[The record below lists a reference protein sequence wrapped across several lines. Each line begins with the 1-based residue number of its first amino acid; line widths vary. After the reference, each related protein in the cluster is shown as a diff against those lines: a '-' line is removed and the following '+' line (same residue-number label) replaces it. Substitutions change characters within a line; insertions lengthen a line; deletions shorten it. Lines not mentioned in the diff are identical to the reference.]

1 MDTFPASPLPPSS
14 PPPAPAPPSGAAPA
28 EPALERDLQRQA
40 YLVRVLMLVV
50 TVLLVTTTL
59 SLFHQ
64 IRWLVAQAN
73 QLNVTIQ
80 ELARGV
86 GDYETNIAP
95 QMNRFYTDLQRLAQA
110 NAEYARLFARY
121 QVTNLAAAARSNAST
136 PPAPPR

>member
-1 MDTFPASPLPPSS
+1 MDPLPGSL
-14 PPPAPAPPSGAAPA
+14 PPAPAPPPGPTPA
-28 EPALERDLQRQA
+28 EPALEQALQRQA

-86 GDYETNIAP
+86 GDYETNMAP
-95 QMNRFYTDLQRLAQA
+95 QMNRFYQDLQRLAQA

-121 QVTNLAAAARSNAST
+121 QITNVAAARTNP
-136 PPAPPR
+136 PPAPGPAGR

>member
-1 MDTFPASPLPPSS
+1 MDTFPASPPPPPSPTPG
-14 PPPAPAPPSGAAPA
+14 PPPDATPT

-110 NAEYARLFARY
+110 NTDYARLFARY
-121 QVTNLAAAARSNAST
+121 QVTNLAAARTNAPT

>member
-1 MDTFPASPLPPSS
+1 MDPVSAPAS
-14 PPPAPAPPSGAAPA
+14 APASAPVGAAPA
-28 EPALERDLQRQA
+28 QTALEHEWQRQG
-40 YLVRVLMLVV
+40 YLVRLLMVVV
-50 TVLLVTTTL
+50 TILLVTTTL

-95 QMNRFYTDLQRLAQA
+95 QLTRFYNDLQRLAQV
-110 NAEYARLFARY
+110 NSDYARLFARY
-121 QVTNLAAAARSNAST
+121 QVTNIAAARTNAPT
-136 PPAPPR
+136 PPGR

>member
-1 MDTFPASPLPPSS
+1 MDTFPASPPPPPSPGS
-14 PPPAPAPPSGAAPA
+14 VPLSGTAPA
-28 EPALERDLQRQA
+28 ERALERDLQRQA

-50 TVLLVTTTL
+50 TMLLVTTTL

-110 NAEYARLFARY
+110 NAEYARLFAKY
-121 QVTNLAAAARSNAST
+121 QVTNIAAARTNAPP

>member
-1 MDTFPASPLPPSS
+1 MDTFPAAPPPPPSPTPG
-14 PPPAPAPPSGAAPA
+14 PPPGAAPT
-28 EPALERDLQRQA
+28 EPALEGDLQRQA

-110 NAEYARLFARY
+110 NTDYARLFARY
-121 QVTNLAAAARSNAST
+121 QVTNLAAARTNAPT
-136 PPAPPR
+136 RPAPPR

>member
-1 MDTFPASPLPPSS
+1 MDPLPGSL
-14 PPPAPAPPSGAAPA
+14 PPAPAPPPGPTPA
-28 EPALERDLQRQA
+28 EPALEQALQRQA

-86 GDYETNIAP
+86 GDYETNMAP
-95 QMNRFYTDLQRLAQA
+95 QMNRFYQDLQRLAQA

-121 QVTNLAAAARSNAST
+121 QITNAPAARTN
-136 PPAPPR
+136 PPAAGR

>member
-1 MDTFPASPLPPSS
+1 MDTFPASPVPPST
-14 PPPAPAPPSGAAPA
+14 PPPASAPPPGAAA
-28 EPALERDLQRQA
+28 PALERDLQRQA

-86 GDYETNIAP
+86 GDYETNVAP

-121 QVTNLAAAARSNAST
+121 QVTNIAAARTNAPT